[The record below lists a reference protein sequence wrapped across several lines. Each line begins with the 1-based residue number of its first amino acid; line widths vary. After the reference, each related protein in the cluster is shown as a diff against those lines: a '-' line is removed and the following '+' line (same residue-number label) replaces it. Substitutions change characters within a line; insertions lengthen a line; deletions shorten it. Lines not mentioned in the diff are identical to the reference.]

1 MKGNYLARRMDNGE
15 VIEGNLI
22 YKEGNPF
29 VYILTHEN
37 YDKMRVD
44 ELNEGET
51 HCNLIRVIGESV
63 EQIN

>member
-22 YKEGNPF
+22 CKEGSPF

-37 YDKMRVD
+37 YDKMCVD
-44 ELNEGET
+44 ELNGGKT
-51 HCNLIRVIGESV
+51 HCNLVRVIGESV
-63 EQIN
+63 EQTN